1 MKTVQEVLR
10 KADIKSLEGS
20 FFFENSP
27 DIWRLGKDDN
37 RTIAE
42 VRKSMSYN
50 FRRFVENLKNT
61 EIALPEDG
69 RTMILYAHKQAGEPS
84 WHPETAV
91 DLVSADELLEKE
103 DLSDIVHNA
112 FEFTPRAEALG
123 FLIADNKYTQD
134 NLSEV
139 LTYFLSELS
148 FLDTKN
154 LKWKKKGKRFL
165 HQLKKPRGI
174 RRGLLNGIP
183 RK

>member
-10 KADIKSLEGS
+10 KADIKNLEGS

-69 RTMILYAHKQAGEPS
+69 RTMILY
-84 WHPETAV
+84 
-91 DLVSADELLEKE
+91 
-103 DLSDIVHNA
+103 
-112 FEFTPRAEALG
+112 
-123 FLIADNKYTQD
+123 
-134 NLSEV
+134 
-139 LTYFLSELS
+139 
-148 FLDTKN
+148 
-154 LKWKKKGKRFL
+154 
-165 HQLKKPRGI
+165 GI
-174 RRGLLNGIP
+174 RKLRWILCLRMNCW
-183 RK
+183 RKKICLT

>member
-10 KADIKSLEGS
+10 KADINNLEGS

-27 DIWRLGKDDN
+27 DIWRFGKDDN

-42 VRKSMSYN
+42 VRKSMSDN